1 MKKPALFILFLTA
14 GLMSCGQPNP
24 QQVVAA
30 AGNSSENR
38 ETIIEWS
45 LGETVI
51 ATLTNG
57 SITLTQGFQQP
68 GLSVT
73 VIKSIDGLPF
83 AIEVYPNPTDDLL
96 LIKLDYDE
104 ARDFQYLMYDVN
116 GKVLIQSKPESDISA
131 IDMKNYTAGVYL
143 LKVLQSHKE
152 IMTFEIIK
160 H

>member
-1 MKKPALFILFLTA
+1 
-14 GLMSCGQPNP
+14 MSYGQPNP

-57 SITLTQGFQQP
+57 NITLTQGFQQP
-68 GLSVT
+68 RLSVT

-83 AIEVYPNPTDDLL
+83 TIEVYPNPTDDLL

-116 GKVLIQSKPESDISA
+116 GKVL
-131 IDMKNYTAGVYL
+131 
-143 LKVLQSHKE
+143 LQR
-152 IMTFEIIK
+152 
-160 H
+160 